1 MLSVC
6 VAIMV
11 NEFLIKHQI
20 VLSQTQMVSGK
31 TKAEKHQSVSQ
42 SVAVPLLHSAH
53 IPFKIHYF
61 HTESKNH
68 PSLRS
73 KTNTT
78 QRSAPAW

>member
-31 TKAEKHQSVSQ
+31 TKAEMH
-42 SVAVPLLHSAH
+42 
-53 IPFKIHYF
+53 
-61 HTESKNH
+61 
-68 PSLRS
+68 
-73 KTNTT
+73 
-78 QRSAPAW
+78 